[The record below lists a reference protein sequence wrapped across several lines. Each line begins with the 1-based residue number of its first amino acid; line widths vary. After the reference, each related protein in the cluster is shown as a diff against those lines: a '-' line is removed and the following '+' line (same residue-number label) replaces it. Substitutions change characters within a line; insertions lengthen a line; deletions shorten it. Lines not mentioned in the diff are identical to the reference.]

1 MLLVF
6 NVTFNYF
13 QQYFDSQTLEFLDD
27 HSSKFYIGKSQHEG
41 LENGFEHIYVDA
53 RPMMSIYFIMR

>member
-13 QQYFDSQTLEFLDD
+13 QQCVDSQNTGFSHD
-27 HSSKFYIGKSQHEG
+27 HSSKFYIGKSQHRG